1 MKSTGRLWLLAVCLL
16 CGLVCTQ
23 AQEQEKK
30 QLPREVP
37 SPKKVARKMTD
48 RMKEEL
54 QLTDKQYDKLYKL
67 NLKEQQE
74 HFATMTERGSGQR
87 PSMGGGPGMGGGR
100 PPMDGGMGPGM
111 GGGRPPMG
119 APGERPVMEKDNVEK
134 MQKAVAKKEKKIKKI
149 LTAGI
154 IAKWQGKCH
163 HKNHPPQDSPQA
175 NL

>member
-37 SPKKVARKMTD
+37 SPEKAARKMTD

-74 HFATMTERGSGQR
+74 HFATITERGSGQR
-87 PSMGGGPGMGGGR
+87 PSMGGR
-100 PPMDGGMGPGM
+100 PGM

-119 APGERPVMEKDNVEK
+119 APGERLVMEKDNVEK
-134 MQKAVAKKEKKIKKI
+134 MQKAAAKKEKKIKKI
-149 LTAGI
+149 LTAEQY
-154 IAKWQGKCH
+154 AK
-163 HKNHPPQDSPQA
+163 
-175 NL
+175 